1 MAQYIP
7 MTQVTVNAVV
17 INSAVV
23 SCVLTKT
30 KESQDVTTQADTV
43 RKYTGG
49 LESITVDLEVFLDQA
64 AAAVTATLEA
74 LVGQT
79 TTLVMQP
86 MAGTVSAT
94 NRKYTVVG
102 AYLES
107 FSSID
112 GSLGSLANT
121 SCQFTGGTLTIT
133 SV

>member
-17 INSAVV
+17 LNSSIV

-43 RKYTGG
+43 RKYVGG
-49 LESITVDLEVFLDQA
+49 LESITIDMEVFLDQA
-64 AAAVTATLEA
+64 AAAVTATLEG
-74 LVGQT
+74 LVGT
-79 TTLVMQP
+79 TTTIVMQP

-112 GSLGSLANT
+112 GSLGNLASTSL
-121 SCQFTGGTLTIT
+121 QWTGGTLTIT

>member
-17 INSAVV
+17 LNSSIV

-43 RKYTGG
+43 RKYVGG
-49 LESITVDLEVFLDQA
+49 LESITIDMEVFLDQA

-79 TTLVMQP
+79 TTIVMQP

-112 GSLGSLANT
+112 GSLGSLAST
-121 SCQFTGGTLTIT
+121 SLQWTGGTLTIT